1 MPPDAGGDITEDI
14 VGTEP
19 PAADWQFGEGFR
31 TKFDPE
37 KHTAETRRGIA
48 VFLIVLTGVFYTADF
63 VAVLFNWKTIDEGL
77 KLAAL
82 IAPIQASATTV
93 LGFYYVLT
101 GKDK

>member
-1 MPPDAGGDITEDI
+1 MTSSADSDITEDI

-31 TKFDPE
+31 PKFDPE
-37 KHTAETRRGIA
+37 KHTANTRRGIA
-48 VFLIVLTGVFYTADF
+48 IFLIVLTGVFYTADF
-63 VAVLFNWKTIDEGL
+63 VAVLIDWKTIDEGL

-93 LGFYYVLT
+93 LGFYYVLP